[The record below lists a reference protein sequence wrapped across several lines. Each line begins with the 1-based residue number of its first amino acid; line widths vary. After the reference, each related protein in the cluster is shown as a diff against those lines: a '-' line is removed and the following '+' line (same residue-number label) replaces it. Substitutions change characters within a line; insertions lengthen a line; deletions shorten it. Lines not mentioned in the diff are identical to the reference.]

1 MDQLAQFSHYVSGL
15 MAYIEMEWDNTPDSI
30 TPDMDLFFQ
39 AAFLQMEC
47 LPNAAGRFAEM
58 FLKKKS

>member
-1 MDQLAQFSHYVSGL
+1 MYVSGL
-15 MAYIEMEWDNTPDSI
+15 MTYIEMEWDNIPESI

-58 FLKKKS
+58 FLKKKA

>member
-1 MDQLAQFSHYVSGL
+1 MDHLVQFSNYVSSL
-15 MAYIEMEWDNTPDSI
+15 MTYVEMEWDNTPDSI

-47 LPNAAGRFAEM
+47 LPNAAGRFAHI